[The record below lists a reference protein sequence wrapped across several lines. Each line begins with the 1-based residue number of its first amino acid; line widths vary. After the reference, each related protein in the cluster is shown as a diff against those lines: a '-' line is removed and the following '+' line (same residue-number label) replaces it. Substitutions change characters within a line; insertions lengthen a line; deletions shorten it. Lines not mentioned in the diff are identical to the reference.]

1 MSLLRHYRISH
12 RLMMNLVL
20 MIIGIAGLL
29 SITLYYTYDGM
40 LASRRAA
47 TQEQVKAAYGTL
59 DYFYQQEKQGQ
70 LTRPQAQR
78 LAKETL
84 RNMRFG
90 DKNYFWINDTQPIA
104 IMHTAKPE
112 LEGKPLDS
120 IKDTQ
125 GKLLFIEFVRIAQ
138 ANPNGGY
145 VDYYWPK
152 PGYSDPVFKVSYVKL
167 LPEWGWIV
175 GAGEYTDD
183 VWAFFLQQLR
193 IVLAIFFPLLF
204 LLTFFSWLISRSIL
218 KPLQQTEQGLR
229 EIAKGGGDLTQ
240 KLNES
245 GHDELAS
252 LASSFNAFTGN
263 LAETV
268 RNVVSASERSHQA
281 AIHLEKTAETGLRNV
296 ERQQYE
302 TDAVATAMNEMTAT
316 TKEVATSAMQAADAA
331 NEAKERINNGNK
343 VVEEAHA
350 SIQRL
355 TVEVQ
360 DANKEVLD
368 LVKET
373 NNIGSVLDVIK
384 RIADQTNLLALNAA
398 IEAARAGEQGR
409 GFAVVADEVR
419 TLATQTQAST
429 NEIQA
434 MIARL
439 ENGVRATAASMQKTL
454 ALSEQTEQHSKET
467 EIALEGIAN
476 AVLIITDRNTQ
487 IASAAEQQNLA
498 SNEINRNVVNIS
510 QLSTEVADQNG
521 LINQICHDLKALSDE
536 LGELVA
542 KFRT

>member
-1 MSLLRHYRISH
+1 MNLLRHYRISH
-12 RLMMNLVL
+12 RLMMNVVL

-40 LASRRAA
+40 LTSRRAA
-47 TQEQVKAAYGTL
+47 IQEQVQAAYGTL

-70 LTRPQAQR
+70 LSRPQAQH

-90 DKNYFWINDTQPIA
+90 NKNYFWINDAQPVA

-125 GKLLFIEFVRIAQ
+125 GKRLFVEFVHTAQ

-152 PGYSDPVFKVSYVKL
+152 PGFSDPVFKVSYVKL

-245 GHDELAS
+245 GDDELAS
-252 LASSFNAFTGN
+252 LASSFNAFTCN

-281 AIHLEKTAETGLRNV
+281 AIHLEKTAATGLRNV

-360 DANKEVLD
+360 DANKEVID

-454 ALSEQTEQHSKET
+454 ALSQQTEQHSKET
-467 EIALEGIAN
+467 EIALAGIAN

-521 LINQICHDLKALSDE
+521 LINQICHDLKVLSDE